1 MYNVRCSNSGKMS
14 AKQKIMMRDRNC
26 IKKPYIIFFYR
37 KVKGLQRGTGNR
49 NSMYMKDVATLEKI
63 CTIYFYLMKG
73 S

>member
-49 NSMYMKDVATLEKI
+49 NRMYMKDVATLEKI
-63 CTIYFYLMKG
+63 CTKQKIMMRD
-73 S
+73 

>member
-1 MYNVRCSNSGKMS
+1 MYNARCSNSGKMC
-14 AKQKIMMRDRNC
+14 AEQKLMMRDRNC
-26 IKKPYIIFFYR
+26 IKNLTQFFFYR

-63 CTIYFYLMKG
+63 CTIYFYLVKG